1 MPEAD
6 AAEPAAHAAQ
16 LGEPE
21 AAAVPGAHV
30 TQAPKEEG
38 AVPLRQGEQAEA
50 EREPGELTLPAGQG
64 VQAAEEAE
72 AEEEDHVLAGQR
84 VQAAAPRGA
93 QKPGPQGRQAS
104 GEEDPSKGEKNPAGQ
119 SVHDGMPRAAAKDP
133 GGHLWQLKGVLNTYK
148 GLKDPAA
155 QRAQ

>member
-1 MPEAD
+1 V
-6 AAEPAAHAAQ
+6 Q

-30 TQAPKEEG
+30 TQAPEEEG

-64 VQAAEEAE
+64 VQAAEEVA
-72 AEEEDHVLAGQR
+72 AEEEDHVLAGHR
-84 VQAAAPRGA
+84 AQAAAPGGA

-104 GEEDPSKGEKNPAGQ
+104 GEEDPLSREEKPAGQ
-119 SVHDGMPRAAAKDP
+119 SVHEGKPGTAA
-133 GGHLWQLKGVLNTYK
+133 
-148 GLKDPAA
+148 
-155 QRAQ
+155 